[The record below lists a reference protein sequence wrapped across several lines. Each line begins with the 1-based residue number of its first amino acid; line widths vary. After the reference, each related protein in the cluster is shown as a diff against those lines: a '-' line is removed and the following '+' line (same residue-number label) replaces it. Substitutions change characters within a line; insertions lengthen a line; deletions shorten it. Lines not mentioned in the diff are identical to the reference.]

1 MDAVISDRILT
12 GDDIQNNLDEI
23 QGNIIKPYTFGLQRG
38 LFFKIEDEHAGRA
51 WLAALSYHVTPATV
65 WPEGERPVCA
75 LNIGISVF
83 GLRSLGLSDSA
94 LAGFAPEFQAGAVG
108 RADRL
113 GDVDELSPT
122 TWQDGFGG
130 EDIHVAVFV
139 FADEQSDLDAHAEK
153 VRKAA
158 RSLGGIVEMAAHD
171 GYAFEDGVEH
181 FGYRDGLTDVPIEGT
196 ENIYPQNLGGGTRRP
211 DGTWAPLKPGEFLL
225 GYENESRTEPPI
237 PQPRE
242 LGLNGTF
249 IVYRKIYQ
257 DVAAFRQFL
266 AQAAECVYGSD
277 SDDDQERMAAKFMG
291 RWRSGCPLM
300 HSPET
305 DQPELADDPVKC
317 NDFGYTDDPDGMICP
332 RGSHI
337 RRMNPRDALDG
348 TATVVRR
355 HRLIRRGLDYGPKLP
370 DGQMEDD
377 GQDRGIASYLVCAN
391 LKDQFE
397 FIWQEWVNKGD
408 FAGLPIGE
416 QDPIIGPASADA
428 QMTLP
433 GEPMPF
439 LFDFKRFITTRCGEY
454 FFMPSLTALR
464 GIAAKKY

>member
-1 MDAVISDRILT
+1 MDAVNSDRTLT
-12 GDDIQNNLDEI
+12 GDDIRHNLDEI
-23 QGNIIKPYTFGLQRG
+23 QGNIIKPYTFAHQRG
-38 LFFKIEDEHAGRA
+38 LFFRIEDEAAGRK
-51 WLAALSYHVTPATV
+51 WLSSFAGRITPATV
-65 WPEGERPVCA
+65 WPDGTRREA
-75 LNIGISVF
+75 AINIGISIF
-83 GLRSLGLSDSA
+83 GLRALGLSEQA
-94 LAGFAPEFQAGAVG
+94 LGSFAPEFQAGAVG
-108 RADRL
+108 RAERL
-113 GDVDELSPT
+113 GDVGEIGPE
-122 TWQDGFGG
+122 TWVDGFGA

-139 FADEQSDLDAHAEK
+139 FADDAVRLESESDEIRAAAKDAGA
-153 VRKAA
+153 VA
-158 RSLGGIVEMAAHD
+158 EMAAHD
-171 GYAFEDGVEH
+171 AYAFEDGFEH

-196 ENIYPQNLGGGTRRP
+196 EDIYPQVAGGGTRRP

-225 GYENESRTEPPI
+225 GYENESGFEPPA
-237 PQPRE
+237 PLPRE

-249 IVYRKIYQ
+249 IVYRKIHQ
-257 DVAAFRQFL
+257 DVAAFRRFL
-266 AQAAECVYGSD
+266 AQAAECVYGSS

-300 HSPET
+300 HSPEK

-317 NDFGYTDDPDGMICP
+317 NDFGYADDPEGMICP

-355 HRLIRRGLDYGPKLP
+355 HRLIRRGLEHGPKLP
-370 DGQMEDD
+370 EGVLEDD
-377 GQDRGIASYLVCAN
+377 GVDRGISSYLVCAN

-464 GIAAKKY
+464 GIAANKY